1 MTLQGKNAYSSSTI
15 AGNDITDVL
24 LRRRY
29 LLKGR
34 DGQTTE
40 APEQMYRRVAEAIAA
55 VDLQHGASAEDVRRQ
70 ARIWYEL
77 MVNGSF
83 LPNTPTLVNAGRPGG
98 QLSACFVLRVGDS
111 IVEIHEALAHM
122 AVIQKSGGG
131 TGFAFDELRP
141 GGDIVASSGGTTT
154 GPLVFMGV
162 FDVATGAIQ
171 QGSHRRGAN
180 MALMN
185 MSHPDVLT
193 FITAKRNMRSLNNF
207 NISVKVDDDFMHR
220 LLHNRDAAH
229 IVENPRDKKRYVIP
243 RTVSP
248 SSYRLQD
255 LRFIEAGTEDCYTV
269 GEVWNMIVTNARETG
284 EPGICFIDRV
294 NEDNPT
300 PHIGRINATNPCGE
314 QPLLN
319 GEGCNLGSLNIS
331 KCVLPDGSGL
341 DWPQLQQAISQGVR
355 FLDNVI
361 DANAWPLDHVK
372 DISCGN
378 RKIGLGIM
386 GLADALVCLHLR
398 YDSDEAVAFGR
409 RLGEFIREHAHRA
422 SQELADERGSFPNWE
437 GSVWQ
442 TKHNKR
448 MRNATCTTIAPTGS
462 ISIIAKCSSGIEP
475 IFKYAYKRRA
485 LDNSEFIQLHLLL
498 ERLGTEQGWLTEKV
512 RAGLMSGADPKDI
525 HQIPRSLS
533 DFLVT
538 AHEIAPEWHI
548 HMQAALQANID
559 NAVSKTVN
567 LPADATVEDVDRIF
581 RLAYERGCK
590 GTTVYRDTSRPDQ
603 VLSAAGESP
612 VSVGTKSGPRP
623 RPRVATG
630 TTSKFRMGCGT
641 LFVTVNKDEN
651 GICEVFANLGKAGG
665 CPSQSEATCRAVSAA
680 LRSGVDPSVM
690 IDQLS
695 GIRCMSAAVARKTN
709 KEVNVRSCPD
719 AIARAIKEAM
729 GTPVSEHVSW
739 FRERCE
745 DCGRP
750 MRREANCVVCD
761 YCGESKCG

>member
-1 MTLQGKNAYSSSTI
+1 LKVILQGKNAHSSSAI
-15 AGNDITDVL
+15 AGTDITDVL
-24 LRRRY
+24 LHRRY
-29 LLKGR
+29 LLKDSDGR
-34 DGQTTE
+34 IVET
-40 APEQMYRRVAEAIAA
+40 PEQMYRRVAETVAA
-55 VDLQHGASAEDVRRQ
+55 VELQHGASAQDVQRRTL
-70 ARIWYEL
+70 IWYDL
-77 MVNGSF
+77 MAGGKF
-83 LPNTPTLVNAGRPGG
+83 LPNTPTLVNAGKPDG
-98 QLSACFVLRVGDS
+98 QLSACFVLQIGDS
-111 IVEIHEALAHM
+111 IVEIHEALAYM

-141 GGDIVASSGGTTT
+141 SGDIVASSGGMTT
-154 GPLVFMGV
+154 GPLAFMQV

-185 MSHPDVLT
+185 ISHPDILT
-193 FITAKRNMRSLNNF
+193 FINAKRNTRTLNNF
-207 NISVKVDDDFMHR
+207 NISVKIGDDFMHR
-220 LLHNRDAAH
+220 LLHDKGAAH
-229 IVENPRDKKRYVIP
+229 VVENPRDKKRYAIP
-243 RTVSP
+243 RAVSP

-255 LRFIEAGTEDCYTV
+255 LKPIEAGTEGCYTV
-269 GEVWNMIVTNARETG
+269 GDVWDMIITNARETG

-294 NEDNPT
+294 NEENPT
-300 PHIGRINATNPCGE
+300 PHIDRINATNPCGE

-319 GEGCNLGSLNIS
+319 GEGCNLGSINVS
-331 KCVLPDGSGL
+331 KYVLPDGSGL
-341 DWPQLQQAISQGVR
+341 DWSQLQQAIGHSVR
-355 FLDNVI
+355 FLENVI

-372 DISCGN
+372 QVSCGN

-386 GLADALVCLHLR
+386 GLADALVLLRMR
-398 YDSDEAVAFGR
+398 YDSDDAVAFGR
-409 RLGEFIREHAHRA
+409 RLGEFIREHAYRA
-422 SQELADERGSFPNWE
+422 SRELAEEKGSFPNWE
-437 GSVWQ
+437 GSVWH
-442 TKHNKR
+442 TKHNR
-448 MRNATCTTIAPTGS
+448 PMRNATCTTIAPTGS

-485 LDNSEFIQLHLLL
+485 LDNSEFIQLHPLL

-512 RAGLMSGADPKDI
+512 TAELMSGAKPKDI
-525 HQIPRSLS
+525 SRIPRSLS
-533 DFLVT
+533 EILVT

-567 LPADATVEDVDRIF
+567 LPADATVKDVDRIF
-581 RLAYERGCK
+581 RLAYETGCK

-603 VLSAAGESP
+603 VLSEATAGGKSSP
-612 VSVGTKSGPRP
+612 RSRP
-623 RPRVATG
+623 RATSG

-641 LFVTVNKDEN
+641 LFVTVNKDEK

-680 LRSGVDPSVM
+680 LRSGVDPNVM

-695 GIRCMSAAVARKTN
+695 GIRCLSAAVARKTN

-729 GTPVSEHVSW
+729 GTPVDEHVSW

>member
-1 MTLQGKNAYSSSTI
+1 MTLQGKNAGSSSTT

-29 LLKGR
+29 LLKDR
-34 DGQTTE
+34 DGRILENTG
-40 APEQMYRRVAEAIAA
+40 QMYRRVAETIAA
-55 VDLQHGASAEDVRRQ
+55 VELRYGASAQDVRRQ
-70 ARIWYEL
+70 ALIWYDL
-77 MVNGSF
+77 MTGGKF
-83 LPNTPTLVNAGRPGG
+83 LPNTPTLVNAGKPGG

-111 IVEIHEALAHM
+111 IVEIHEALAQM

-141 GGDIVASSGGTTT
+141 SGDIVASSGGMTT
-154 GPLVFMGV
+154 GPLAFMEV

-185 MSHPDVLT
+185 MSHPDILT
-193 FITAKRNMRSLNNF
+193 FVNAKRNTRSLNNF
-207 NISVKVDDDFMHR
+207 NISVKVGDDFMHR
-220 LLHNRDAAH
+220 LLHNKGVAH
-229 IVENPRDKKRYVIP
+229 IVENPRDKQRYVIP

-255 LRFIEAGTEDCYTV
+255 LKSIEAGTESYYTV
-269 GEVWNMIVTNARETG
+269 GDVWDMIVTNARETG

-294 NEDNPT
+294 NENNPT
-300 PHIGRINATNPCGE
+300 PHMGRINATNPCGE

-331 KCVLPDGSGL
+331 KYILSDGSDL
-341 DWPQLQQAISQGVR
+341 DWPQLQQAISQAVR

-372 DISCGN
+372 EISCGN

-386 GLADALVCLHLR
+386 GLADALVSLHMR
-398 YDSDEAVAFGR
+398 YDSDEAIAFGR
-409 RLGEFIREHAHRA
+409 RLGEFIREHAHQA
-422 SQELADERGSFPNWE
+422 SQKLAEERGSFPNWE

-442 TKHNKR
+442 TKHNKP

-462 ISIIAKCSSGIEP
+462 ISIIARCSSGIEP
-475 IFKYAYKRRA
+475 IFKYACKRRA
-485 LDNSEFIQLHLLL
+485 LDNSEFIQLHPLL

-512 RAGLMSGADPKDI
+512 RAELMSGGDPKDI
-525 HQIPRSLS
+525 RQIPRSLS
-533 DFLVT
+533 DVLVT

-567 LPADATVEDVDRIF
+567 LPANATVEDVDRIF

-603 VLSAAGESP
+603 VLSAAAAGTSSSP
-612 VSVGTKSGPRP
+612 RS
-623 RPRVATG
+623 RPRVTAG

-641 LFVTVNKDEN
+641 LFVTVNKDEK

-680 LRSGVDPSVM
+680 LRSGVDPNVM

-695 GIRCMSAAVARKTN
+695 GIRCLSAAVARKTN

-729 GTPVSEHVSW
+729 GTPVGEHVSW

-745 DCGRP
+745 DCGQP
-750 MRREANCVVCD
+750 LRREANCVVCD

>member
-1 MTLQGKNAYSSSTI
+1 MILQSKI
-15 AGNDITDVL
+15 VGNDITDVL
-24 LRRRY
+24 LNKRY
-29 LLKGR
+29 LHKDRNGR
-34 DGQTTE
+34 IVE
-40 APEQMYRRVAEAIAA
+40 SPEQMYRRVAKTIAA
-55 VDLQHGASAEDVRRQ
+55 VESQYGASTKDIQRQ
-70 ARIWYEL
+70 ALIWYDL
-77 MVNGSF
+77 MVSGKF
-83 LPNTPTLVNAGRPGG
+83 LPNTPTLVNAGKPDG
-98 QLSACFVLRVGDS
+98 QLSACFVLHIGDS

-141 GGDIVASSGGTTT
+141 SGDIVASSGGTTT

-180 MALMN
+180 MALMDI
-185 MSHPDVLT
+185 SHPDILM
-193 FITAKRNMRSLNNF
+193 FINAKRNTRLLNNF
-207 NISVKVDDDFMHR
+207 NISVKANDDFMKKLINDRNVPHV
-220 LLHNRDAAH
+220 
-229 IVENPRDKKRYVIP
+229 VENPRDKKQYVIP
-243 RTVSP
+243 RIVSP
-248 SSYRLQD
+248 ISYRLQD
-255 LRFIEAGTEDCYTV
+255 LISIEAGIESCYTV
-269 GEVWNMIVTNARETG
+269 GNVWDMIVTNAHETG
-284 EPGICFIDRV
+284 EPGLSFIDRI
-294 NEDNPT
+294 NRDNPT

-314 QPLLN
+314 QPLLD

-331 KCVLPDGSGL
+331 KYVRSDGSDL
-341 DWPQLQQAISQGVR
+341 DWPQLQQAISHGVR

-361 DANAWPLDHVK
+361 DANAWPLAHVK
-372 DISCGN
+372 EISCSN
-378 RKIGLGIM
+378 RKIGLGVM
-386 GLADALVCLHLR
+386 GLADAIVPLGLQ
-398 YDSDEAVAFGR
+398 YDSDEAVAFAR
-409 RLGEFIREHAHRA
+409 KLGEFIREHAHQA
-422 SQELADERGSFPNWE
+422 SQKLAEEKGSFPNWK

-442 TKHNKR
+442 TEHKR
-448 MRNATCTTIAPTGS
+448 PMRNATCTTIAPTGS

-475 IFKYAYKRRA
+475 IFNYAYKRRA
-485 LDNSEFIQLHLLL
+485 LDNSEFIQLHPLL
-498 ERLGTEQGWLTEKV
+498 ERLGTKQGWLTEKV
-512 RAGLMSGADPKDI
+512 RAELMNGADPKDI

-533 DFLVT
+533 DVLIT
-538 AHEIAPEWHI
+538 AHEVSPEWHI

-567 LPADATVEDVDRIF
+567 LPAGATIQDVDRIF
-581 RLAYERGCK
+581 RLAYETGCK

-603 VLSAAGESP
+603 VLSASGGSSASGEA
-612 VSVGTKSGPRP
+612 KSGPRP
-623 RPRVATG
+623 RPRVTIG

-641 LFVTVNKDEN
+641 LFVTVNKDEE

-680 LRSGVDPSVM
+680 LRSGVDPNVM

-695 GIRCMSAAVARKTN
+695 GIRCLSAAVARKTN

-719 AIARAIKEAM
+719 AIAKAIKEAI
-729 GTPVSEHVSW
+729 GTPVDEHVAW

-745 DCGRP
+745 DCGQP

>member
-1 MTLQGKNAYSSSTI
+1 MVLQNKNVHSSSAI
-15 AGNDITDVL
+15 AGNDIADVL
-24 LRRRY
+24 IHRRY
-29 LLKGR
+29 LLKDR
-34 DGQTTE
+34 YGQILET
-40 APEQMYRRVAEAIAA
+40 PDQMYRRVAEAIAA
-55 VDLQHGASAEDVRRQ
+55 VELQYGPSAQDVQRHTLL
-70 ARIWYEL
+70 WYDL
-77 MVNGSF
+77 MVAGKF
-83 LPNTPTLVNAGRPGG
+83 LPNTPTLVNAGKPDG
-98 QLSACFVLRVGDS
+98 QLSACFVLRIGDS

-141 GGDIVASSGGTTT
+141 SGDIVASSGGMTT
-154 GPLVFMGV
+154 GPLAFMEV

-185 MSHPDVLT
+185 MSHPDILT
-193 FITAKRNMRSLNNF
+193 FINAKRNTNSLNNF

-220 LLHNRDAAH
+220 LLHDKGAAH

-255 LRFIEAGTEDCYTV
+255 LKPIEAGTEGCYTV
-269 GEVWNMIVTNARETG
+269 GDVWDMVITNARETG

-294 NEDNPT
+294 NEENPT
-300 PHIGRINATNPCGE
+300 PHMGRINATNPCGE

-319 GEGCNLGSLNIS
+319 GEGCNLGSINVS
-331 KCVLPDGSGL
+331 KYVLPD
-341 DWPQLQQAISQGVR
+341 QLQQAIIQAVR

-361 DANAWPLDHVK
+361 DANTWPLDHVK
-372 DISCGN
+372 EISCGN

-386 GLADALVCLHLR
+386 GLADALVLLRMR
-398 YDSDEAVAFGR
+398 YDSDGAVAFGR
-409 RLGEFIREHAHRA
+409 RFGEFIREHAHRA
-422 SQELADERGSFPNWE
+422 SQELAKDRGCFPNWE
-437 GSVWQ
+437 GSIWQ
-442 TKHNKR
+442 TEHNR
-448 MRNATCTTIAPTGS
+448 PLRNATCTTIAPTGS

-485 LDNSEFIQLHLLL
+485 LDNSEFIQLHPLL

-512 RAGLMSGADPKDI
+512 RAELMSGADPKDI
-525 HQIPRSLS
+525 SRIPRSLS
-533 DFLVT
+533 EILVT

-567 LPADATVEDVDRIF
+567 LPADATVEDVNRVF

-603 VLSAAGESP
+603 VLSEATAGGNSSP
-612 VSVGTKSGPRP
+612 RSRP
-623 RPRVATG
+623 RATSG

-641 LFVTVNKDEN
+641 LFVTVNKDEK

-665 CPSQSEATCRAVSAA
+665 CPSQSEATCRTVSAA
-680 LRSGVDPSVM
+680 LRSGVDPNVM
-690 IDQLS
+690 VDQLS
-695 GIRCMSAAVARKTN
+695 GIRCLSAAVASKTN
-709 KEVNVRSCPD
+709 KEVDVRSCPD

-729 GTPVSEHVSW
+729 GTPDREPVSS
-739 FRERCE
+739 FREQCE
-745 DCGRP
+745 ECGRP
-750 MRREANCVVCD
+750 SNARNVAGP
-761 YCGESKCG
+761 CGVKRTA

>member
-1 MTLQGKNAYSSSTI
+1 MVDGK
-15 AGNDITDVL
+15 
-24 LRRRY
+24 
-29 LLKGR
+29 
-34 DGQTTE
+34 
-40 APEQMYRRVAEAIAA
+40 
-55 VDLQHGASAEDVRRQ
+55 
-70 ARIWYEL
+70 
-77 MVNGSF
+77 F
-83 LPNTPTLVNAGRPGG
+83 LPNTPTLVNAGKPGG
-98 QLSACFVLRVGDS
+98 QLSACFVLRIGDS
-111 IVEIHEALAHM
+111 IAEIHEALAHM

-141 GGDIVASSGGTTT
+141 SGDIVTSSGGMTT
-154 GPLVFMGV
+154 GPLAFMEV

-185 MSHPDVLT
+185 MSHPDILT
-193 FITAKRNMRSLNNF
+193 FINAKRNTRSLNNF
-207 NISVKVDDDFMHR
+207 NISVKIGDDFMHR
-220 LLHNRDAAH
+220 LLNNRDAAH
-229 IVENPRDKKRYVIP
+229 IVENPRDKKRYALH
-243 RTVSP
+243 RTVAP

-255 LRFIEAGTEDCYTV
+255 LKPIEAGTEGCYTV
-269 GEVWNMIVTNARETG
+269 GDVWDMIITNARETG

-294 NEDNPT
+294 NEENPT
-300 PHIGRINATNPCGE
+300 PHMGRINATNPCGE

-319 GEGCNLGSLNIS
+319 GEGCNLGSVNIS
-331 KCVLPDGSGL
+331 KYVLPDGSDL
-341 DWPQLQQAISQGVR
+341 DWSQLQRTISHGVR

-372 DISCGN
+372 EISCGN

-386 GLADALVCLHLR
+386 GLADALVLLRMR
-398 YDSDEAVAFGR
+398 YDSDEAVALGR
-409 RLGEFIREHAHRA
+409 RLGEFMREHAHRA
-422 SQELADERGSFPNWE
+422 SQELAEERGSFPNWE

-442 TKHNKR
+442 TKHNKP

-475 IFKYAYKRRA
+475 IFKYAYRRRA
-485 LDNSEFIQLHLLL
+485 LDNSEFIQLHPLL

-512 RAGLMSGADPKDI
+512 RAELMSGADPKDI
-525 HQIPRSLS
+525 PQIPRNLS
-533 DFLVT
+533 EVLVT
-538 AHEIAPEWHI
+538 AHEIAPDWHI
-548 HMQAALQANID
+548 HMQAALQASVD

-567 LPADATVEDVDRIF
+567 LPADATIQDVDRIF
-581 RLAYERGCK
+581 RLAYETGCK

-603 VLSAAGESP
+603 VLSEATTGGNSSP
-612 VSVGTKSGPRP
+612 RS
-623 RPRVATG
+623 RPRVTTG

-641 LFVTVNKDEN
+641 LFVTVNKDEK

-680 LRSGVDPSVM
+680 LRSGVNPNVM

-695 GIRCMSAAVARKTN
+695 GIRCLSAAVARKTN
-709 KEVNVRSCPD
+709 KEVNVLSCPD

-729 GTPVSEHVSW
+729 GTPVSDQVPW

-750 MRREANCVVCD
+750 MRREANCIVCD